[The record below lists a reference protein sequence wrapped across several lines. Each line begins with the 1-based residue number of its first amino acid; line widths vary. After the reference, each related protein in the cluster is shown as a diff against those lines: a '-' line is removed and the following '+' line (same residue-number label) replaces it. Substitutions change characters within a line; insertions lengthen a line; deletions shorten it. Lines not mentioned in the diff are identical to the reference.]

1 MALLDFS
8 YFEADKYSFN
18 IGRLGFITEILGEFP
33 GALEIHMRAHLKPP
47 FARAVKRS
55 ELTPI

>member
-18 IGRLGFITEILGEFP
+18 IERLGFITEILGEFP

-47 FARAVKRS
+47 FVRAMKRS
-55 ELTPI
+55 ELIPI